1 MYSKEYLLGTGYYLN
16 NEYFDKYV
24 ELLVTSEQ
32 QQVVKHITQQHHI
45 IPRHYF
51 TEKELPVD
59 NSAQNIVI
67 LNYKD
72 HMLCHLYLSGCTEGR
87 HRYWNLYS
95 IFYMSGKETFYDIE
109 EMKQRIDATEFDR
122 LYEEAI
128 KAAPNHRKGTK
139 CSEETLRKMSEA
151 RRNRPSPSRGRIWVN
166 NGEEDRMIYPQDLF
180 LYEDEGYVLGRKYR
194 HSEETK
200 KRIGEYGR
208 TRIITDEFRE
218 KMKISATNQV
228 HTPEQIAKQKQTMKE
243 YYKTHPGTFL
253 GKHHTQEANQKNR
266 EAHIGRV
273 FMNNGEIEKHVKPEE
288 IQKYISEGF
297 IKGRLKRNK
306 QLEYLT

>member
-1 MYSKEYLLGTGYYLN
+1 MYNKEYLLDTGYFLN
-16 NEYFDKYV
+16 NEYFDKYF
-24 ELLVTSEQ
+24 ELLCDSAQ
-32 QQVVKHITQQHHI
+32 QQSVKHITQQHHV

-59 NSAQNIVI
+59 NSAQNVVI

-109 EMKQRIDATEFDR
+109 EMKQRIDEREFDK

-139 CSEETLRKMSEA
+139 CSEETRRRMSEA
-151 RRNRPSPSRGRIWVN
+151 QRNRPSHAEGRIWVN
-166 NGEEDRMIYPQDLF
+166 NGEEEKMIYPQDLF
-180 LYEDEGYVLGRKYR
+180 LYEDIGYFLGRKYK

-208 TRIITDEFRE
+208 TRIITDQCRE
-218 KMKISATNQV
+218 KLRISATNQI
-228 HTPEQIAKQKQTMKE
+228 HTPEQNAKLSHIKKE
-243 YYKTHPGTFL
+243 YYKTHSGTFL
-253 GKHHTQEANQKNR
+253 GKHHTEEANQKNR
-266 EAHIGRV
+266 EAHVGRI
-273 FMNNGEIEKHVKPEE
+273 FMNNGEIEKHVKPEDV
-288 IQKYISEGF
+288 QKYLSEGF
-297 IKGRLKRNK
+297 VKGRLKRNK
-306 QLEYLT
+306 QLK